1 MLFSVSIKVNVQ
13 TLCLMLMKHLSLGL
27 SHPPN
32 PWDIVIIVVMLVIDH
47 TLSPFGQST
56 SFHGE
61 ARLRCR
67 HDPAN
72 QSSCCLIPL
81 LKSHGQFSLWSIVF

>member
-13 TLCLMLMKHLSLGL
+13 TLWLMLMKHLSLGL

-32 PWDIVIIVVMLVIDH
+32 PWDIVIIVVMLVIDR

-56 SFHGE
+56 SFHCE

-72 QSSCCLIPL
+72 PAAAVSYPC
-81 LKSHGQFSLWSIVF
+81 